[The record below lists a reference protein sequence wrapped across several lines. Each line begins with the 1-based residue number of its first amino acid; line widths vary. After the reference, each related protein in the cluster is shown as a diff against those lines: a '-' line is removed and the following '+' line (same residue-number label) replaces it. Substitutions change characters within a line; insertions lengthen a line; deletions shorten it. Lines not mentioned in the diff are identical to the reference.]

1 MRYLLDTNAL
11 INEMFNPIKLS
22 DEAKNAIEIGNEVY
36 ISVAA
41 LWEIGIKQSIK
52 KLDISATIEEI
63 ADECKRQ
70 DIQIIPILPSHID
83 KMKTLPHHHGDPF
96 DRIIIA
102 QAIEGKMILIT
113 SDGKIEKYDLD
124 ILKY

>member
-63 ADECKRQ
+63 AGYYSDTPYMLRE
-70 DIQIIPILPSHID
+70 ILPV
-83 KMKTLPHHHGDPF
+83 T
-96 DRIIIA
+96 A
-102 QAIEGKMILIT
+102 
-113 SDGKIEKYDLD
+113 
-124 ILKY
+124 

>member
-41 LWEIGIKQSIK
+41 LWEIGIKQSIN
-52 KLDISATIEEI
+52 KLDINATTEEI

-70 DIQIIPILPSHID
+70 DIKIIRKDIYLVIFLEN
-83 KMKTLPHHHGDPF
+83 KQTL
-96 DRIIIA
+96 RR
-102 QAIEGKMILIT
+102 L
-113 SDGKIEKYDLD
+113 
-124 ILKY
+124 

>member
-1 MRYLLDTNAL
+1 MKYLLDTNAL

-22 DEAKNAIEIGNEVY
+22 EEAKNVIETENELYV
-36 ISVAA
+36 SVAA
-41 LWEIGIKQSIK
+41 LWEIGIKQSIN
-52 KLDISATIEEI
+52 KLDINATTEEI

-70 DIQIIPILPSHID
+70 DIKIIPMLPSHID

-102 QAIEGKMILIT
+102 QAIEGKMTLIT

-124 ILKY
+124 ILRY